1 MTYTGG
7 GFAARGFRGDVALA
21 VLRFFV
27 GEPPKS
33 SSLPSSGVK
42 SDSSPDISPVLTR
55 TSGSASATSLALR
68 LRGARLGLES
78 GATGSTSTGAAVVAS
93 ATLAFFFLPRLA
105 TPFEPGSEDSTG
117 GGGDSFVAATML
129 LLPDFFEPRLLEVAA
144 VFVSIKA
151 RRELRCLEQ
160 VEWVRNATTWML
172 KGLDMCLKKRARG
185 RGDANATLLCRLE
198 SVNVQDDRELVSG

>member
-68 LRGARLGLES
+68 LRGARLGFES
-78 GATGSTSTGAAVVAS
+78 GATGSTSTGAAVAAS
-93 ATLAFFFLPRLA
+93 AMLAFFFLPRLA
-105 TPFEPGSEDSTG
+105 ALCEPGSEDSTG
-117 GGGDSFVAATML
+117 RGGDSFVAAAM

-144 VFVSIKA
+144 VCVSIKTC
-151 RRELRCLEQ
+151 RVLRCLEQ
-160 VEWVRNATTWML
+160 VEWARKATTRML
-172 KGLDMCLKKRARG
+172 KGLDMRPKKRARG
-185 RGDANATLLCRLE
+185 REDASATLLCRLE
-198 SVNVQDDRELVSG
+198 SVSVQDYRELVSG